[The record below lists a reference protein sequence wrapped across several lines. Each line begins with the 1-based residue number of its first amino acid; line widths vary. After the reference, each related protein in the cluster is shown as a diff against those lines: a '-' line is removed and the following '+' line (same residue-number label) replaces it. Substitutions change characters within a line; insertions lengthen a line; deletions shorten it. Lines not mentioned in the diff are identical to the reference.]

1 MGAPSAAG
9 MHVKSES
16 EVTSVDAYSPPRSP
30 RRSTLYYVQSPSH
43 DPEKMSCGSSPCGSP
58 TRQFQYHCSPIH
70 HSRESST
77 SRFSAYL
84 NNKTA
89 GRNVNPPPPP
99 WKRLSPPSDP
109 DLLRGDDGGG
119 RLRSPV
125 KFYIL
130 CFLISFLI
138 LFSVFSIILWAAS
151 TPYKPKVFVKSIRVE
166 EYKVQAGM
174 DWSGV
179 QTEMVSL
186 NATVR
191 MMYANPAT
199 FFGVHVTST
208 PLRLHYYDLNIATG
222 HMKKFYMARK
232 SKRVWVTVV
241 EGHQVP
247 VYGAVPILDGGGTVS
262 LPLNLTFVVRSRA
275 NILGRLVKSKFYTH
289 ISCQVALSGTHVG
302 KPINLATP
310 GSCTYYH

>member
-1 MGAPSAAG
+1 MGAPSAAA

-30 RRSTLYYVQSPSH
+30 RRTLYYVQSPSH

-84 NNKTA
+84 NHKTA
-89 GRNVNPPPPP
+89 GRNVNPPQP
-99 WKRLSPPSDP
+99 WRRLSPPSDP
-109 DLLRGDDGGG
+109 DDGG

-125 KFYIL
+125 KFYFL
-130 CFLISFLI
+130 CFLFSFLV
-138 LFSVFSIILWAAS
+138 LFSIFSIILWAAS
-151 TPYKPKVFVKSIRVE
+151 TPYKPNVFVKSIRIE
-166 EYKVQAGM
+166 EFKVQAGM
-174 DWSGV
+174 DGSGV

-186 NATVR
+186 NSTVK
-191 MMYANPAT
+191 MLYGNPAT

-208 PLRLHYYDLNIATG
+208 PFQLSYYTLNIATG

-232 SKRVWVTVV
+232 SKRVMVTVV
-241 EGHQVP
+241 EGHQIP

-275 NILGRLVKSKFYTH
+275 YILGRLVKSKFYTH
-289 ISCQVALSGTHVG
+289 ILCQVALSGNHVG